1 MPTLNIESLP
11 LAGYHLLQ
19 ASAGTG
25 KTHNLV
31 NLYLRLLLESAYT
44 VDHILVVTFT
54 EAATQELRS
63 RIRHSLYQLLYQPAA
78 TEDWLQQRLALA
90 GASGQSRLRQAL
102 QQFDAAQITTI
113 HGFCQQVLQTW
124 AFESGAA
131 FDRELLQNQ
140 QALVQMAVEDFWR
153 QHFYQAPE
161 ELMVY
166 ALSKQSQ
173 CSMTRFKQLAQRY
186 LAMPGVQ
193 VLPQQPPA
201 LPDLAGLWPA
211 WQERFHRLR
220 QLWKSEGLSS
230 VALFSKDNLKRYRED
245 YWQGRIRDVSPYLAR
260 ATPQLVLPDKLHYFN
275 LDELQADWKT
285 NDPIPGQ
292 ACWQEVGHFMALH
305 AQLMQGWHQHE
316 LVWQWQLCQ
325 TIRAKLQQ
333 FKQQQN
339 VLSFDDMLLNLQVA
353 LLSEQGTE
361 LANTL
366 RQHYPV
372 ALIDEFQD
380 TDGIQAKIFTTIYP
394 PPHSHLIV
402 IGDPKQSI
410 YRFRGA
416 DIAQYLAVAAQIPLN
431 HHHQMTHNWRSRP
444 ALIQAVNT
452 LFSRRAEPFVL
463 AAHLPPIEF
472 HPVEP
477 AAQKWSKQSLPA
489 FQLQVLEDKSSV
501 ATWVAAEITR
511 WLHHYPNR
519 SAQDIAVLVRNKNQ
533 GEAIAAALKTVA
545 VPCVWYRD
553 QSIWLAPVAADLEK
567 VLHAIEEPVERLIL
581 VALATPLLGWHA
593 AALFDLQQNEAR
605 WEQLLLQFRD
615 YHERWVTHGFRACW
629 QILTEEQRLEFHL
642 AATPDGLTQLA
653 ALRQLCQL
661 LLTEEPQHQGL
672 TQLADWYRTQRQLA
686 PIEPEAHRAQMV
698 QDTAAVKIVTIHRSK
713 GLEYPVVFCPYLW
726 QANPPKT
733 QWVNYYDADIG
744 AWCLDLEKQ
753 PEHVQRMKAEEQ
765 AEELRLAY
773 VALTRAKEFCYG
785 VWTPNWKQWNPL
797 HHLLD
802 LTQPEQLPSAWVDLA
817 TQAGGTIAVSLQAD
831 LNPSPWVPPTV
842 PARYPP
848 PPLPQLYHPWNT
860 ASFTA
865 LMAGQGHASSA
876 LAVPTASEIL
886 HMGDFPRG
894 SQAGEFLHHLLESIS
909 FKGDPQQLTESVI
922 QACQRW
928 HYDARWVPVLTQ
940 MLQHTLT
947 VSLNPATP
955 GFALHAIPVKD
966 RVVEMDFQFT
976 FGAVTY
982 RDIDAFLKV
991 HSPYP
996 VPSCRRLAAEGLMR
1010 GAIDLV
1016 VAYDQHYYLLDYKS
1030 NYLGYTPAEYH
1041 AEALNTAMV
1050 DSGYIL
1056 QYLIYSVA
1064 LHRYLHYR
1072 VPGYTYENHFGGV
1085 YYLFLRGL
1093 QAESRTGIFFERP
1106 TAALVEGLSALWG
1119 REQGLLEI

>member
-1 MPTLNIESLP
+1 MPNLNIESLP
-11 LAGYHLLQ
+11 LKGYHLLQ

-44 VDHILVVTFT
+44 VNQILVVTFT

-63 RIRHSLYQLLYQPAA
+63 RIQHSLYQLLFNPTA
-78 TEDWLQQRLALA
+78 TEDWLQHRLAQAGIRGQRL
-90 GASGQSRLRQAL
+90 LRQAL
-102 QQFDAAQITTI
+102 QHFDEAQITTI

-140 QALVQMAVEDFWR
+140 QELVQMAVEDFWR

-173 CSMTRFKQLAQRY
+173 CSMARFKQLAQRY
-186 LAMPGVQ
+186 LAMPGIQ
-193 VLPQQPPA
+193 LLPQTPPIVS
-201 LPDLAGLWPA
+201 DLAALWSA
-211 WQERFHRLR
+211 WQHRFYQIRVR
-220 QLWKSEGLSS
+220 WKSEGIAS
-230 VALFSKDNLKRYRED
+230 VALFSKDNLKRYQESH
-245 YWQGRIRDVSPYLAR
+245 WQGRIRNVSPYFEQAVPALA
-260 ATPQLVLPDKLHYFN
+260 LPDKLHYFN
-275 LDELQADWKT
+275 LDELQTNWKASA
-285 NDPIPGQ
+285 PIPGQ
-292 ACWQEVGHFMALH
+292 ACWQEISHFMALH
-305 AQLMQGWHQHE
+305 AQLMQGWQQQE

-339 VLSFDDMLLNLQVA
+339 VLSFDDMLLNLQAA
-353 LLSEQGTE
+353 LLSEQGPE
-361 LANTL
+361 LADTL

-380 TDGIQAKIFTTIYP
+380 TDGIQAQIFTTIYP
-394 PPHSHLIV
+394 PPHSHLMV

-416 DIAQYLAVAAQIPLN
+416 DIAQYLAVANQIPPE
-431 HHHQMTHNWRSRP
+431 HHHQMTQNWRSSP

-452 LFSRRAEPFVL
+452 LFSRRENPFVL

-477 AAQKWSKQSLPA
+477 ATSKMSEQTLPA
-489 FQLQVLEDKSSV
+489 LQLQVLENKESV

-511 WLHHYPNR
+511 WLHQHPHR
-519 SAQDIAVLVRNKNQ
+519 SAQDIAVLVRKKVQ
-533 GEAIAAALKTVA
+533 GEAIEVALKDVG

-567 VLHAIEEPVERLIL
+567 VLQAIEEPVERLIL
-581 VALATPLLGWHA
+581 VALATPLMGWNA
-593 AALFDLQQNEAR
+593 EALFELQQNEAR
-605 WEQLLLQFRD
+605 WESLLLQFRD
-615 YHERWVTHGFRACW
+615 YHEQWGSHGFRACW
-629 QILTEEQRLEFHL
+629 QAIVEEQRLEFYL
-642 AATPDGLTQLA
+642 AASPEGLAQLA

-661 LLTEEPQHQGL
+661 LLIEEPQHQGL
-672 TQLADWYRTQRQLA
+672 AQMLAWYQAQRRLA
-686 PIEPEAHRAQMV
+686 PIEPEANRAQMV
-698 QDTAAVKIVTIHRSK
+698 QDTAAIKIVTIHRSK

-726 QANPPKT
+726 QVNPPKT
-733 QWVNYYDADIG
+733 QWVEYYDSDRES
-744 AWCLDLEKQ
+744 WCLDLEKQ
-753 PEHVQRMKAEEQ
+753 PAHVQRMQAEEQ

-773 VALTRAKEFCYG
+773 VALTRAKEFCYV
-785 VWTPNWKQWNPL
+785 VWTPNWKKWNPL
-797 HHLLD
+797 HHLLN
-802 LTQPEQLPSAWVDLA
+802 LTQPEQLPGGWADLEA
-817 TQAGGTIAVSLQAD
+817 QSGCSISVSLRAD
-831 LNPSPWVPPTV
+831 LNPIPWQPFPVSAPV
-842 PARYPP
+842 PP
-848 PPLPQLYHPWNT
+848 PPLPQLRHPWNT

-865 LMAGQGHASSA
+865 LMIGQGHPAAGLVVPAASD
-876 LAVPTASEIL
+876 TL

-909 FKGDPQQLTESVI
+909 FKGDSQQLTDAVRH
-922 QACQRW
+922 ACQRW
-928 HYDARWVPVLTQ
+928 HYDEQWVPVLTE
-940 MLQHTLT
+940 MLCHTLT
-947 VSLNPATP
+947 VPLNPAAP
-955 GFALHAIPVKD
+955 DFVLQAVPFKD
-966 RVVEMDFQFT
+966 RVVEMDFQFP
-976 FGAVTY
+976 FGDVSY
-982 RDIDAFLKV
+982 REIDAFLTV
-991 HSPYP
+991 QSPYP

-1016 VAYDQHYYLLDYKS
+1016 VTYKQRYYILDYKS
-1030 NYLGYTPAEYH
+1030 NYLGYTPADYH
-1041 AEALNTAMV
+1041 VEALNTVMV

-1064 LHRYLHYR
+1064 LHRYLRYR
-1072 VPGYTYENHFGGV
+1072 VSGYSYESHFGGV

-1093 QAESRTGIFFERP
+1093 QASARTGIFYERP
-1106 TAALVEGLSALWG
+1106 SANLVEGLSALWG
-1119 REQGLLEI
+1119 REHF